1 MHLTFNRFLA
11 SVIIIFFCGAVNA
24 NSEEKELKVLQ
35 FNIWQ
40 EGTVVP
46 GGFEGIVNNI
56 ISLDPDLITFSEVR
70 NYKQVDFIP
79 RLVRALAIKGKTYF
93 GEVSTST
100 GIISKYKIETTP
112 TFTAPTDT
120 TTKVIADIKIIDIDD
135 NTFYIQNN
143 TFKIKV
149 L

>member
-1 MHLTFNRFLA
+1 MKRLFDKIYFSAELLSSETILSGQQNIIRFLISDA
-11 SVIIIFFCGAVNA
+11 IANTEIKNIEFRLRMVDRTEKTLATLIEWTAFTETINEDIF
-24 NSEEKELKVLQ
+24 E
-35 FNIWQ
+35 
-40 EGTVVP
+40 
-46 GGFEGIVNNI
+46 
-56 ISLDPDLITFSEVR
+56 
-70 NYKQVDFIP
+70 
-79 RLVRALAIKGKTYF
+79 
-93 GEVSTST
+93 
-100 GIISKYKIETTP
+100 IEITP

>member
-1 MHLTFNRFLA
+1 M
-11 SVIIIFFCGAVNA
+11 
-24 NSEEKELKVLQ
+24 EKELLLEAI
-35 FNIWQ
+35 NILNKLYIY
-40 EGTVVP
+40 E
-46 GGFEGIVNNI
+46 
-56 ISLDPDLITFSEVR
+56 
-70 NYKQVDFIP
+70 
-79 RLVRALAIKGKTYF
+79 
-93 GEVSTST
+93 
-100 GIISKYKIETTP
+100 IETTP